1 MRFDTA
7 SSTPKITFKPVRFLE
22 SNEIATAI
30 DQGKSTEAIKAI
42 TMTVAKAD
50 KDAPKLEAP
59 VAKKATPV
67 AEEATEAEPTK
78 RTAKKEEPTAKKDL
92 SKILSDWDDEE

>member
-1 MRFDTA
+1 
-7 SSTPKITFKPVRFLE
+7 
-22 SNEIATAI
+22 
-30 DQGKSTEAIKAI
+30 
-42 TMTVAKAD
+42 MTVAKVD

-59 VAKKATPV
+59 AVTSKATPAP
-67 AEEATEAEPTK
+67 AEEAEPTK